1 MQKKLQFPSI
11 LKNAPVCLT
20 KVIFQHDSSC
30 KLHTKIRIAFSNLLG
45 PCLLQPKEKNLLISS
60 SDFISKVLVPDN
72 GSSIARIKGEF
83 DEALA
88 EEYGHEITIR
98 IILVPIIQDEAIGGG
113 RSNHQFKV
121 VPQRRLL
128 AQSRE
133 YQVRGLSVKRRDLKL
148 VYIFT

>member
-1 MQKKLQFPSI
+1 MSF
-11 LKNAPVCLT
+11 AT
-20 KVIFQHDSSC
+20 KVENFLIF
-30 KLHTKIRIAFSNLLG
+30 
-45 PCLLQPKEKNLLISS
+45 S

-133 YQVRGLSVKRRDLKL
+133 YQVRGLSVKRRDLKVVHFHVKKRIRL
-148 VYIFT
+148 LPILQFFLES

>member
-1 MQKKLQFPSI
+1 MIVAASCIPKLELPSSIYLGHVFCNQNQKNFL
-11 LKNAPVCLT
+11 
-20 KVIFQHDSSC
+20 IFS
-30 KLHTKIRIAFSNLLG
+30 
-45 PCLLQPKEKNLLISS
+45 P
-60 SDFISKVLVPDN
+60 DFISKVLVPDN

-133 YQVRGLSVKRRDLKL
+133 YQVRGLSVKRRDLKV
-148 VYIFT
+148 VYISRKKRIRLLPILQFFLES

>member
-1 MQKKLQFPSI
+1 MSFATKRKKF
-11 LKNAPVCLT
+11 
-20 KVIFQHDSSC
+20 
-30 KLHTKIRIAFSNLLG
+30 
-45 PCLLQPKEKNLLISS
+45 LISS

-133 YQVRGLSVKRRDLKL
+133 YQVRGLSVKRRDLKV
-148 VYIFT
+148 VYISRKKRIRLLPILQFFLES

>member
-1 MQKKLQFPSI
+1 MIVAASCIPKLELPSSIYLGHVFCNQNQKNFL
-11 LKNAPVCLT
+11 
-20 KVIFQHDSSC
+20 IFS
-30 KLHTKIRIAFSNLLG
+30 
-45 PCLLQPKEKNLLISS
+45 P
-60 SDFISKVLVPDN
+60 DFISKVLVPDN

-121 VPQRRLL
+121 VPQGRLL

-133 YQVRGLSVKRRDLKL
+133 YQVRGLSVKRRDLKV